1 MVVWLHDPPIRA
13 KNSIRATY
21 VFGYS
26 GEITHSGPEYPF
38 GSRLAST
45 GQSWLV
51 EVIRVNLRV
60 NVFGYSVICL
70 YSGDNIILFN
80 RVIGG
85 ICVIGGKHRIS
96 SLQVSGSIFTV
107 GPGRTII
114 HLACFVRPPATT
126 RRTFV
131 WIFCIPASNHSRV
144 VGHKD
149 IFGYSGKLVYSGIRA
164 NCCIRVFGE
173 TDTFG
178 YSGKQIY
185 SVNRV
190 IDLFG

>member
-1 MVVWLHDPPIRA
+1 M
-13 KNSIRATY
+13 
-21 VFGYS
+21 YS
-26 GEITHSGPEYPF
+26 G
-38 GSRLAST
+38 
-45 GQSWLV
+45 
-51 EVIRVNLRV
+51 IRSFL
-60 NVFGYSVICL
+60 L
-70 YSGDNIILFN
+70 YSGNIIHLSNWVFGGIS
-80 RVIGG
+80 VIGG
-85 ICVIGGKHRIS
+85 RHRIS
-96 SLQVSGSIFTV
+96 GLQVSGSIFTV

-144 VGHKD
+144 VGHED
-149 IFGYSGKLVYSGIRA
+149 IFGYSGKLVYPGIRA

-178 YSGKQIY
+178 CSGKQIY